1 VAEVHL
7 RGMTWDHARGYDPMV
22 ATSSAYGAAHPG
34 VTITWEKRSLQAFA
48 DLPIGAMS
56 EAYDLM
62 VIDHPHVGE
71 VARGGQLLALDGLA
85 LDGRALDGRG
95 LDGRGRD
102 GRGRDGELAALAAG
116 SVGLSHA
123 SYAFD
128 GRQWALAIDTATPV
142 ACYRP
147 DLLAAPPATWEGV
160 MVLARAGRVGFALIP
175 INALMTFFGM
185 ARNIGYPLAEGDA
198 LIAPDHG
205 AHVLDLM
212 REIVALMDPRCLT
225 LDPIGVWDWMGRTAD
240 APAYAPFGYGYTNYS
255 RDGYCPYPLVFADAP
270 GILTD
275 SPRGTVLGGTG
286 IAVSARCAHPEVAVD
301 YAFWIA
307 GAACQKG
314 LYFASGG
321 QPAHAAAWE
330 DDACNAAT
338 RDFFR
343 RTRATLDGAWLRPR
357 HDGYMGFQ
365 DAGGA
370 IVHACLRGEAAVPA
384 TLAALDAAW
393 RESLR

>member
-1 VAEVHL
+1 MAEVHL
-7 RGMTWDHARGYDPMV
+7 RGMTWDHSRGVDPME
-22 ATSSAYGAAHPG
+22 ATSAAYAATHPG

-56 EAYDLM
+56 DSYDLM

-71 VARGGQLLALDGLA
+71 VARGGQLLALDG
-85 LDGRALDGRG
+85 
-95 LDGRGRD
+95 RGRD
-102 GRGRDGELAALAAG
+102 DELAALAAG
-116 SVGLSHA
+116 SVGLSHP

-147 DLLAAPPATWEGV
+147 DLLDAAPATWDGV
-160 MVLARAGRVGFALIP
+160 MDLARAGKVGFALIP

-185 ARNIGYPLAEGDA
+185 ARNMGFPLAEGDM
-198 LIAPDHG
+198 LITPDHG

-212 REIVALMDPRCLT
+212 RDIVALMDPRCLT
-225 LDPIGVWDWMGRTAD
+225 LDPIGVYDWMGRNAD

-255 RDGYCPYPLVFADAP
+255 RDGYCPFPLVFADAP
-270 GILTD
+270 GIRAQG
-275 SPRGTVLGGTG
+275 PAGTVLGGTG
-286 IAVSARCAHPEVAVD
+286 IAVSSRCAHPDMAVD

-307 GAACQKG
+307 GAECQKG

-321 QPAHAAAWE
+321 QPAHAAAWG
-330 DDACNAAT
+330 DDACNAAS

-343 RTRATLDGAWLRPR
+343 RTRATLDSAWLRPR

-370 IVHACLRGEAAVPA
+370 IVHACLRGAATVAA
-384 TLAALDAAW
+384 TLAALDGAW